1 MAIEVEIK
9 KWGNSIGIILPK
21 SIMNEEG
28 LKEKDKIIINIIKKA
43 DLSRTFG
50 KEKRTISGQEF
61 KDSARQGWEK
71 R

>member
-21 SIMNEEG
+21 SLIHEEG
-28 LKEKDKIIINIIKKA
+28 LKEKDKIIINIVRKA
-43 DLSRTFG
+43 DLSKTFG

-61 KDSARQGWEK
+61 KDSVRQGWMK
-71 R
+71 L